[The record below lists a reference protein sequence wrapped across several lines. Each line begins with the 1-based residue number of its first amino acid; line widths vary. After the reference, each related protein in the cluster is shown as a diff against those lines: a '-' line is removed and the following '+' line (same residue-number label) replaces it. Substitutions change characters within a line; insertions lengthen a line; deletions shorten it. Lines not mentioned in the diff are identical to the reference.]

1 MLINVILTVLFASI
15 ALLTLLVFVMQCYL
29 IDKILEYWAPGLQVL
44 VAIRYTDVCGK
55 KEC

>member
-1 MLINVILTVLFASI
+1 MLINIILTVLFASI

-44 VAIRYTDVCGK
+44 VAIRYTDGCGK